1 MQFIQ
6 QLQKSFHQKV
16 TQDPQNSQGHKNMLH
31 FFPNFHLHIKK
42 CCLIENQAHIRSQY
56 QN

>member
-6 QLQKSFHQKV
+6 QLQKIFHQKV
-16 TQDPQNSQGHKNMLH
+16 TQDPQNSQDRKNMFH
-31 FFPNFHLHIKK
+31 FFPNFRLHIKK
-42 CCLIENQAHIRSQY
+42 CCLIKNHAHIRSQC